1 MELIF
6 EDGYGDKI
14 YRFSQR
20 FMRETLYSMQVFDQQ
35 KKPVHTRFIN
45 YLQENMIFNWQTEW
59 NFEKELILML
69 QNLLEQNQL
78 SSEN

>member
-1 MELIF
+1 VELIF

-45 YLQENMIFNWQTEW
+45 YLQENMIFNW
-59 NFEKELILML
+59 
-69 QNLLEQNQL
+69 
-78 SSEN
+78 